1 MSPHRKLSK
10 KDSKDKFIDQLIN
23 MAKYEKMNKSE
34 KIQYLEALIA
44 VKEDE
49 LRKKTDRVLE
59 GGDAF
64 DLVLSN
70 QRYFAVSQDK
80 YASKAKE

>member
-1 MSPHRKLSK
+1 M
-10 KDSKDKFIDQLIN
+10 
-23 MAKYEKMNKSE
+23 
-34 KIQYLEALIA
+34 EALIA
-44 VKEDE
+44 EKEDV
-49 LRKKTDRVLE
+49 LRKKTDRILE

-70 QRYFAVSQDK
+70 QRYFAVQQDK